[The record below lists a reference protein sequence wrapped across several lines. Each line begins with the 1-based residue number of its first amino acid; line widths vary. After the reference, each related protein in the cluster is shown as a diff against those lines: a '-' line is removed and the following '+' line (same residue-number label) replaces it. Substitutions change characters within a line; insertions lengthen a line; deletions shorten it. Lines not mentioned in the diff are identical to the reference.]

1 MSEEHMQT
9 LGYYLV
15 GMDQEGCKNLN
26 TNMHTEVMIH
36 LFDAETQS
44 KDLEEV
50 EVAMNVMKILY
61 LSNTM

>member
-1 MSEEHMQT
+1 
-9 LGYYLV
+9 
-15 GMDQEGCKNLN
+15 MDQAVCKNLN
-26 TNMHTEVMIH
+26 MNMHTEVMIH

>member
-1 MSEEHMQT
+1 MQT

-15 GMDQEGCKNLN
+15 GMDQAVCKNLN

-50 EVAMNVMKILY
+50 EVAMNIMKILY